1 MTGKLFLTL
10 AAFGAVAVVT
20 AACSGDD
27 GATGAT
33 GSIGQI
39 GAQGVAGSVGAQG
52 EIGPAGD
59 TGAVGPAG
67 TQGVA
72 GPAGADGAAGE
83 AGLTGLKG
91 DAGPAGADGLDWP
104 GTVPAA
110 LNAADAI
117 AGGAAYSK
125 WWVTA
130 ADGTGLQPAG
140 PRSDFIRCKS
150 CHAWDG
156 NGNQASYADRTGQST
171 GTAKRPDVSSVDLRA
186 AALRE
191 TPSELFD
198 LIMRPAG
205 RPLLQES
212 NAHPAYAGEGGLT
225 ADQAWNIVKFM
236 KEEWV
241 EPTALYDLAVT
252 GEQMSWDY
260 STTPRTL
267 IKPTLTFSSVGAEG
281 DATNGAAV
289 FAQSCTE
296 CHGADG
302 TEIDIGGR
310 SLGQFIREKPHEAW
324 FKAKFGEPGTGMNP
338 GLLTVLSDLQDLY
351 AALADETNFPNP

>member
-10 AAFGAVAVVT
+10 AALGAVAVVT

-27 GATGAT
+27 GPLGAT
-33 GSIGQI
+33 GPSGQT
-39 GAQGVAGSVGAQG
+39 GAQG
-52 EIGPAGD
+52 I
-59 TGAVGPAG
+59 
-67 TQGVA
+67 A
-72 GPAGADGAAGE
+72 GPAGAQGDAGSAGAMGAAGE
-83 AGLTGLKG
+83 SGEAGSQGDVGSAGAAGVTGETGPQGNVGLT
-91 DAGPAGADGLDWP
+91 GADGLDWP
-104 GTVPAA
+104 GSIPAA
-110 LNAADAI
+110 FENADAI

-125 WWVTA
+125 WWLTTSGGSGV
-130 ADGTGLQPAG
+130 QPTG

-156 NGNQASYADRTGQST
+156 NGNQSSYADRTGQST

-205 RPLLQES
+205 RALLQES
-212 NAHPAYAGEGGLT
+212 NAHPDYAGEGGLT
-225 ADQAWNIVKFM
+225 SDQAWNIVKFM

-252 GEQMSWDY
+252 GERMGWDY
-260 STTPRTL
+260 SASPRTL
-267 IKPTLTFSSVGAEG
+267 IKPTLTYSNVGAAG
-281 DATNGAAV
+281 DTTNGGAV
-289 FAQSCTE
+289 FIQRCTE
-296 CHGADG
+296 CHGVNG

-324 FKAKFGEPGTGMNP
+324 FKAKFGEPGTGMDP
-338 GLLTVLSDLQDLY
+338 GLVTLLSDLQDLY
-351 AALADETNFPNP
+351 AALSDETNFPNP